1 MITKYEKIGSLIFD
15 GNEQD
20 VVSRSFQPD
29 TQTDLGGAIEFDDAV
44 KHDFE
49 DLRGVIGDDDFESII
64 KTGDFTPDGG
74 FLHQYRGSDNLK
86 LYYLKRGK
94 TVVVFA
100 YGEFQPTR
108 YKLYLEGVW
117 VVK

>member
-15 GNEQD
+15 GAEQD
-20 VVSRSFQPD
+20 VLAQSFKPETKAD
-29 TQTDLGGAIEFDDAV
+29 IGPAIAFDDAV

-49 DLRGVIGDDDFESII
+49 DLRGVIDDDDFESII
-64 KTGDFTPDGG
+64 KTGDFEPDGG
-74 FLHQYRGSDNLK
+74 PLHQYRGSDNLK
-86 LYYLKRGK
+86 LYFFKRGK

>member
-1 MITKYEKIGSLIFD
+1 MITKQEKIGSLIFD
-15 GNEQD
+15 GAEQD
-20 VVSRSFQPD
+20 VISRSFKPNIK
-29 TQTDLGGAIEFDDAV
+29 TDFEGAIAFDEAV

-49 DLRGVIGDDDFESII
+49 DLRGVIGDDDFESIV
-64 KTGDFTPDGG
+64 KTGGFTPDGG

-86 LYYLKRGK
+86 LYFYKTGK
-94 TVVVFA
+94 TIVVFA